1 MRLSPI
7 FGFFFSV
14 LAWSVDS
21 HPVSNLRKAIYLL
34 TNNAE
39 NAIVGVPIQKN
50 GLLGDAQATL
60 TGGVGERALQ
70 SDGQPAGP
78 DSLFSQGAVAVAGE
92 YILAVNPG
100 CNTLSMLRPNKTSPS
115 MLTVVG
121 EPAKI
126 PGDFP
131 NTVAASAKGR
141 LVCVG
146 TTGVKAGVSCTA
158 YDKHG
163 LGRFDELRPFELGQS
178 TPPVGPANTVSQVLF
193 SADESV
199 LYVTV
204 KGDGTANNTGYL
216 SVFPSLYNS
225 SPGTPATLSRTDI
238 RSSPN
243 GTGLLFGSAVI
254 PSSDVILVTDPGFGA
269 AVLSVNRST
278 HEAGLVAK
286 TIIPGQTATCWA
298 AYSAKTKSIFVTDVA
313 VNRLVELDAVNARI
327 LRTASLPNNDPGL
340 VDLVVMDKFVY
351 ALSPGN
357 GTTDGAITVFDIEKN
372 QQIQHLSLKAL
383 GVGPSAMGMAY
394 LEL

>member
-7 FGFFFSV
+7 ICFIFSV
-14 LAWSVDS
+14 LDWSVDA
-21 HPVSNLRKAIYLL
+21 HPVSYRSRAIYLL

-60 TGGVGERALQ
+60 TGGSGQRALQ
-70 SDGQPAGP
+70 NDGQPAGP
-78 DSLFSQGAVAVAGE
+78 DSLFSQGAVTVTEE
-92 YILAVNPG
+92 YIFAVNPG
-100 CNTLSMLRPNKTSPS
+100 CNTLSMLRPNNTSPS
-115 MLTVVG
+115 KLTLVG

-131 NTVAASAKGR
+131 NTVAASEKGR

-146 TTGVKAGVSCTA
+146 TTGTKAGVSCTT

-163 LGRFDELRPFELGQS
+163 LGSFDELRPFELGQS

-193 SADESV
+193 SADESA
-199 LYVTV
+199 LYVMV
-204 KGDGTANNTGYL
+204 KGDGTANNTGYI
-216 SVFPSLYNS
+216 SVFPSLYGGL
-225 SPGTPATLSRTDI
+225 PETPATLSREDI

-243 GTGLLFGSAVI
+243 GTGLLFGSAII

-286 TIIPGQTATCWA
+286 TMIPGQTATCWA
-298 AYSAKTKSIFVTDVA
+298 AYSAKTNSIFVTDVA

-327 LRTASLPNNDPGL
+327 LRTASLPNDDPGL
-340 VDLVVMDKFVY
+340 VDLVVVDRLVY

-357 GTTDGAITVFDIEKN
+357 GTTDAAITVFDIERN
-372 QQIQHLSLKAL
+372 QQIQHYSLRAL
-383 GVGPSAMGMAY
+383 GVGPGAMGMAY

>member
-1 MRLSPI
+1 MRLNPI
-7 FGFFFSV
+7 VCFFFPV

-21 HPVSNLRKAIYLL
+21 HPVSYPSKAIYLL

-39 NAIVGVPIQKN
+39 NAIVGVSIRKN
-50 GLLGDAQATL
+50 GLLGNAQATL
-60 TGGVGERALQ
+60 TGGTGERALQ
-70 SDGQPAGP
+70 NDGQPAGP
-78 DSLFSQGAVAVAGE
+78 DSLFSQGAVAVTEE
-92 YILAVNPG
+92 YIFAVNPG
-100 CNTLSMLRPNKTSPS
+100 CNTLSMLRANKTSPS
-115 MLTVVG
+115 KLTLVG

-126 PGDFP
+126 PGDSP

-146 TTGVKAGVSCTA
+146 TTGTKAGVSCTT

-163 LGRFDELRPFELGQS
+163 LGNFDDLRPFELGQS

-193 SADESV
+193 SADKSA

-216 SVFPSLYNS
+216 SVFPRLYGS
-225 SPGTPATLSRTDI
+225 SPETPATLSREDI

-243 GTGLLFGSAVI
+243 GTGLLFGSAII
-254 PSSDVILVTDPGFGA
+254 PPSDIILVTDPGFGA
-269 AVLSVNRST
+269 AVLSVNEST
-278 HEAGLVAK
+278 HEAGLMAK

-298 AYSAKTKSIFVTDVA
+298 AYSAMTNSFFVTDVA
-313 VNRLVELDAVNARI
+313 VNRLVELDAVDARI
-327 LRTASLPNNDPGL
+327 LRTTSLPYDDPGL
-340 VDLVVMDKFVY
+340 VDLVVVDRFVY

-357 GTTDGAITVFDIEKN
+357 GTTDAAITVVDIEKN
-372 QQIQHLSLKAL
+372 QQVQHYSLKAF
-383 GVGPSAMGMAY
+383 GVGPGAMGMAY

>member
-1 MRLSPI
+1 MRLNPI
-7 FGFFFSV
+7 FCFFFSV
-14 LAWSVDS
+14 LALTVDS
-21 HPVSNLRKAIYLL
+21 HPASYPSKAIYLL

-39 NAIVGVPIQKN
+39 NAIVGVPIHKN

-60 TGGVGERALQ
+60 TGGTGERALLN
-70 SDGQPAGP
+70 DGQLAGP
-78 DSLFSQGAVAVAGE
+78 DSLFSQGAVAVTEE
-92 YILAVNPG
+92 YIFAVNPG
-100 CNTLSMLRPNKTSPS
+100 CNTLSMLRHDKTSLS
-115 MLTVVG
+115 KLTLVG

-131 NTVAASAKGR
+131 NTVAVSVKGR

-146 TTGVKAGVSCTA
+146 TTGTMAGVSCTT

-163 LGRFDELRPFELGQS
+163 LGSFDDLRPFELGQS

-199 LYVTV
+199 LYATV
-204 KGDGTANNTGYL
+204 KGDGTANNTGHL
-216 SVFPSLYNS
+216 SVFPVLYGD
-225 SPGTPATLSRTDI
+225 SPETPPTLSREDT

-243 GTGLLFGSAVI
+243 GTGLLFGSAII
-254 PSSDVILVTDPGFGA
+254 PSSDTILVTDPGFGA

-298 AYSAKTKSIFVTDVA
+298 AYSAETNSIFVTDVA
-313 VNRLVELDAVNARI
+313 VNRLVELDAVDARI
-327 LRTASLPNNDPGL
+327 LRITSLFNHDPGL
-340 VDLVVMDKFVY
+340 VDLVVVDRLVY

-357 GTTDGAITVFDIEKN
+357 GTTDAAITVFDIEKN
-372 QQIQHLSLKAL
+372 QQVQHYSLKAL
-383 GVGPSAMGMAY
+383 GVGPAAMGMAY